1 MVKKIIAGILVLA
14 IIVLAGFKIFY
25 KGDSVGKKLESIG
38 QDVTSYHTEATMDIS
53 SNDDLRSFYVTVDY
67 KKDNTDHLFR
77 ISLLDKNINQEQIM
91 LRNKDGVYVL
101 TPKLNQVY
109 QFKGDYPLNSPK
121 PYLYH
126 SLIDSIKSKDAK
138 ANKLNDGYLV
148 TYPCEYE
155 NSPSWKKQ
163 DVKLSS
169 DLKPVW
175 VNIYDENNNVVV
187 EISFSKVEFST
198 TYDQDFFDVNKNME
212 TSRNEVISSSGTIEL
227 PYLPEVNS
235 VSSSLKEQTEATVNG
250 ETVYILTYEGSKE
263 FTITQRLLEDSQD
276 IVTMEVSGSL
286 VELPLGIGYY
296 NNKNLLF
303 IHNGIEYK
311 IYSDTLSV
319 SEMIE
324 VLDSMDKITEK

>member
-25 KGDSVGKKLESIG
+25 KGDDVSKKLESLG
-38 QDVTSYHTEATMDIS
+38 ENLTMYHTEATMDIETK
-53 SNDDLRSFYVTVDY
+53 DEVRSFYVTVDY
-67 KKDNTDHLFR
+67 KLDNDKDYFR

-91 LRNKDGVYVL
+91 LRNEEGVYVL

-126 SLIDSIKSKDAK
+126 SLISSFKEKDT
-138 ANKLNDGYLV
+138 NVEKLNDGYLIS
-148 TYPCEYE
+148 YDCEYE

-163 DVKLSS
+163 DVKLSQ

-175 VNIYDENNNVVV
+175 VNIYDESNNVVV
-187 EISFSKVEFST
+187 EINFAKVDFSPTYSEDHFS
-198 TYDQDFFDVNKNME
+198 VNKNME
-212 TSRNEVISSSGTIEL
+212 TSRKEVISSSGEVEL
-227 PYLPEVNS
+227 PYLPEVS
-235 VSSSLKEQTEATVNG
+235 VSSTLKEQTEATVNG

-263 FTITQRLLEDSQD
+263 FTITQRLLEDSEEILFAQ
-276 IVTMEVSGSL
+276 VSGSI

-296 NNKNLLF
+296 NQQNLLF
-303 IHNGIEYK
+303 IHNGVEYR
-311 IYSDTLSV
+311 IYSDSLSV
-319 SEMIE
+319 NEMIE
-324 VLDSMDKITEK
+324 VLDSMDVVIEK

>member
-1 MVKKIIAGILVLA
+1 MIKKIIAGILVLA

-25 KGDSVGKKLESIG
+25 KGDNVSKKLEELG
-38 QDVTSYHTEATMDIS
+38 ENLTSYHTEATMDICT
-53 SNDDLRSFYVTVDY
+53 NDEVRSFFVTVDY
-67 KKDNTDHLFR
+67 KEEENENLFR

-91 LRNKDGVYVL
+91 LRNKDGVFVL

-126 SLIDSIKSKDAK
+126 SMIQSFKEKDP
-138 ANKLNDGYLV
+138 NVEKLNDGYLIS
-148 TYPCEYE
+148 YDCEYE

-175 VNIYDENNNVVV
+175 VNIYDENNNLMV
-187 EISFSKVEFST
+187 EVNFTKVELTSS
-198 TYDQDFFDVNKNME
+198 YAENFFDVSKNME
-212 TSRNEVISSSGTIEL
+212 TSRNEVISSSTEIEL
-227 PYLPEVNS
+227 PCLPEVS
-235 VSSSLKEQTEATVNG
+235 VSSTLKEQTEATVNG

-263 FTITQRLLEDSQD
+263 FTITQRLLDDSENM
-276 IVTMEVSGSL
+276 VTTEVSGSL

-296 NNKNLLF
+296 NNHNLLF
-303 IHNGIEYK
+303 IHNGVEYR
-311 IYSDTLSV
+311 IYSNTLSV
-319 SEMIE
+319 NEMIN
-324 VLDSMDKITEK
+324 VLDSMDVVIEK

>member
-1 MVKKIIAGILVLA
+1 MLKKIIAGILVLA

-25 KGDSVGKKLESIG
+25 KGDEVSKKLESLG
-38 QDVTSYHTEATMDIS
+38 ENLTMYHTEATMDIETK
-53 SNDDLRSFYVTVDY
+53 DEVRSFYVTVDY
-67 KKDNTDHLFR
+67 KLDNEDDMFR

-126 SLIDSIKSKDAK
+126 SLIDSFKEK
-138 ANKLNDGYLV
+138 NTNVEKLNDGYLIS
-148 TYPCEYE
+148 YDCEYE

-163 DVKLSS
+163 DVKLSQ

-187 EISFSKVEFST
+187 EVKFAKVDFSPTYTDEHFSV
-198 TYDQDFFDVNKNME
+198 DKNME
-212 TSRNEVISSSGTIEL
+212 TSRKEVISTSGEIEL
-227 PYLPEVNS
+227 PYLPEVS

-250 ETVYILTYEGSKE
+250 ETVYILTYEGNKQ
-263 FTITQRLLEDSQD
+263 FTLTQRLLEDSD
-276 IVTMEVSGSL
+276 EMVTTTVSGSL

-296 NNKNLLF
+296 NQQNLLF
-303 IHNGIEYK
+303 IHNGVEYR
-311 IYSDTLSV
+311 IYSDTLTV
-319 SEMIE
+319 NEMIE
-324 VLDSMDKITEK
+324 VLDSMDVVIEK

>member
-25 KGDSVGKKLESIG
+25 KGDNVSKQLESLG
-38 QDVTSYHTEATMDIS
+38 ENLTSYHTEATMDIS
-53 SNDDLRSFYVTVDY
+53 TNDEKRSFYVTVDY
-67 KKDNTDHLFR
+67 KLDNEDNLFR

-91 LRNKDGVYVL
+91 LRNKEGVYVL

-126 SLIDSIKSKDAK
+126 SMIEAFKEKEPTVE
-138 ANKLNDGYLV
+138 KLNDGYLIS
-148 TYPCEYE
+148 YDCEYE
-155 NSPSWKKQ
+155 NSPSWKKE
-163 DVKLSS
+163 DIKLSN

-175 VNIYDENNNVVV
+175 VNIYDENNNVMV
-187 EISFSKVEFST
+187 EINFSKVELSSS
-198 TYDQDFFDVNKNME
+198 YSDDFFEVNKNME
-212 TSRNEVISSSGTIEL
+212 TSRNEVISSSGEVEL
-227 PYLPEVNS
+227 PYLPEVS
-235 VSSSLKEQTEATVNG
+235 VSSTLKEQTEATVNG

-263 FTITQRLLEDSQD
+263 FTITQRLLEESNEM
-276 IVTMEVSGSL
+276 ITISVSGSL

-296 NNKNLLF
+296 NNQNLLF
-303 IHNGIEYK
+303 IHNGVEYR

-319 SEMIE
+319 NEMIE
-324 VLDSMDKITEK
+324 VLDSMDVVIEK

>member
-25 KGDSVGKKLESIG
+25 KGDNVSKKLESLG
-38 QDVTSYHTEATMDIS
+38 ENLTSYHTEATMDIS
-53 SNDDLRSFYVTVDY
+53 TNDEVRSFFVTVDY
-67 KKDNTDHLFR
+67 KLENEDNNFR

-126 SLIDSIKSKDAK
+126 SMIDAFKDK
-138 ANKLNDGYLV
+138 EVEVEKLNDGYLIS
-148 TYPCEYE
+148 YDCEYE
-155 NSPSWKKQ
+155 NSPSWKKE
-163 DVKLSS
+163 DIKLST

-175 VNIYDENNNVVV
+175 VNIYDENNNVMV
-187 EISFSKVEFST
+187 EVKFTKVELEH
-198 TYDQDFFDVNKNME
+198 TYASDFFDVNKNME
-212 TSRNEVISSSGTIEL
+212 TSRNEVISSSQEVEL
-227 PYLPEVNS
+227 PYLPEVS
-235 VSSSLKEQTEATVNG
+235 VSSTLKEQTEATVNG

-263 FTITQRLLEDSQD
+263 FTITQRLLEDSD
-276 IVTMEVSGSL
+276 EIITSEVSGSL

-296 NNKNLLF
+296 NNQNLLF
-303 IHNGIEYK
+303 IHNGVEYR
-311 IYSDTLSV
+311 IYSDSLSV

-324 VLDSMDKITEK
+324 VLDSMDVVIEK

>member
-1 MVKKIIAGILVLA
+1 MIKKIIAGILVLA
-14 IIVLAGFKIFY
+14 IVILAGIKIFY
-25 KGDSVGKKLESIG
+25 KGDDVSKKIETLGE
-38 QDVTSYHTEATMDIS
+38 DLTSYHTEATMDIET
-53 SNDDLRSFYVTVDY
+53 NDEVRCFYVTVDY
-67 KKDNTDHLFR
+67 KKDNENNLFR

-121 PYLYH
+121 PYLFH
-126 SLIDSIKSKDAK
+126 SLIEGIKKEDSNIEKM
-138 ANKLNDGYLV
+138 NDGYLINY
-148 TYPCEYE
+148 TCDYE
-155 NSPSWKKQ
+155 NSPNWKSQ

-175 VNIYDENNNVVV
+175 VNIYDENNNAVV
-187 EISFSKVEFST
+187 EIKFTKVELNT
-198 TYDQDFFDVNKNME
+198 TYSEDYFDVNKNLE
-212 TSRNEVISSSGTIEL
+212 TSRKEVISSSNEIEL
-227 PYLPEVNS
+227 PYLPEVS
-235 VSSSLKEQTEATVNG
+235 VSSSLKEQTEAIING

-263 FTITQRLLEDSQD
+263 FTITQRLLEDSEEV
-276 IVTMEVSGSL
+276 ITTLVSGSL

-303 IHNGIEYK
+303 IHNGVEYR

-319 SEMIE
+319 TEMIE
-324 VLDSMDKITEK
+324 VLDSMDVVIEK